1 MGWAHNT
8 QVGFELP
15 IYDVAPES
23 SPVLCSCKKDL
34 VGVLDDEPEIRVTLQ
49 LAVLGWAVL
58 GVYAESLTD
67 IDITGPPPSG
77 MYGLAATPQNVGLPS
92 SKSGVLCDILARRKS
107 SSGAL

>member
-15 IYDVAPES
+15 FHNVAPES

-34 VGVLDDEPEIRVTLQ
+34 VGVLDDEPGIRVPLP
-49 LAVLGWAVL
+49 LAVLGLAVL

-92 SKSGVLCDILARRKS
+92 SKSGVL
-107 SSGAL
+107 